1 MPTFD
6 GGHYFLTCLA
16 PVRTE
21 AMSED
26 GVVTSPVHALRKRLS
41 MLQDV
46 GQQPGALGGQ
56 SPFARNTRNHFAR
69 FVVIDDVAYNGRDP
83 ADALWTAIRRDN
95 LIVPRAQDR
104 LSCPFL
110 LFAVE
115 FDAANGTTG
124 ERDSYLAELWRT
136 SADDLRGVFELC
148 RDFDSTVADENSFA
162 NYIARCQIETT
173 MSFSDYYPDIGP
185 PNLPTWPA
193 RKYLIAALIIG
204 VPFLLSII
212 AALGLVIAE
221 MFAPPALLALRVAT
235 GLMVLSGAALAALAA
250 TAFVSVSAAG
260 AKPFPAAPESALPVV
275 LKALYLQRAFMRF
288 AIDSQMDAAGD
299 DAASAQRLYDRFAK
313 FIADAKPSDLGAPTQ
328 APGVID
334 M

>member
-16 PVRTE
+16 PVLTE
-21 AMSED
+21 PMSEG

-41 MLQDV
+41 MLPAFA
-46 GQQPGALGGQ
+46 QPSETPGGQ
-56 SPFARNTRNHFAR
+56 SPFARNMRNHFAR

-95 LIVPRAQDR
+95 LIAPREQDH

-115 FDAANGTTG
+115 FDAADGTPG

-136 SADDLRGVFELC
+136 SADDLRAVFGLC
-148 RDFDSTVADENSFA
+148 RDFDSTVADEYSFA
-162 NYIARCQIETT
+162 KYVARCQIETT
-173 MSFSDYYPDIGP
+173 ISFNDYYPDIGL

-204 VPFLLSII
+204 VPFLLSAA
-212 AALGLVIAE
+212 AALVLVIAE
-221 MFAPPALLALRVAT
+221 MFAPPAIAALRIAT

-250 TAFVSVSAAG
+250 TAYASVSAAG
-260 AKPFPAAPESALPVV
+260 ARPFPAASESSLPVV
-275 LKALYLQRAFMRF
+275 LKALYLQRAFTRF
-288 AIDSQMDAAGD
+288 AIDSQMDAAGG

-313 FIADAKPSDLGAPTQ
+313 FIADSKPGDLVAPTQ